1 MARYAIGDIQG
12 CCDELKALLERC
24 NYSSDRD
31 ELWFVGDLVNRG
43 PQSLETLR
51 FVRALGANATVVLGN
66 HDLHLLAL
74 AYGSKR
80 KFKEGDTLEAVLA
93 APDRDQLLE
102 WLLGRPLAVFD
113 EPRGDFLV
121 HAGLVPEW
129 TPRLAAKLAREV
141 EAVLRDDARTL
152 FDSMYGNKP
161 DKWSDSLRGMDRLR
175 FVINAFTR
183 MRYCRR
189 DGTVDFKMKGAPGQ
203 QPRRFPAV
211 VRRAGARQP
220 RGARDLRALVDAG
233 FQAPAR
239 FAGAGYR
246 LRLGRRADRGGS
258 RRGCPRRSHCPA
270 AGISCPAAAKAEPE
284 RLRPAERYRWRWD
297 LRVQRGRRRLSWAL
311 PSAKRNP
318 VRARSPLPRTAA

>member
-12 CCDELKALLERC
+12 CCDELKALLAR
-24 NYSSDRD
+24 STTPPIAI

-74 AYGSKR
+74 AFGSKR
-80 KFKEGDTLEAVLA
+80 KPKDGDTLDEVLD

-129 TPRLAAKLAREV
+129 TPRVAAKLAREV

-152 FDSMYGNKP
+152 FDAMYGNKP
-161 DKWSDSLRGMDRLR
+161 DQWNDSLRGMDRLR

-183 MRYCRR
+183 MRFCRR
-189 DGTVDFKMKGAPGQ
+189 DGTVDLKVKGAPGE
-203 QPRRFPAV
+203 QPEDLFPWFDVPGRKSAEVRVICGHWSTLGLKRR
-211 VRRAGARQP
+211 
-220 RGARDLRALVDAG
+220 RDLLALDTGCVWGGALTAVNLDVDETPV
-233 FQAPAR
+233 PAR
-239 FAGAGYR
+239 SASAHQEP
-246 LRLGRRADRGGS
+246 GG
-258 RRGCPRRSHCPA
+258 GE
-270 AGISCPAAAKAEPE
+270 G
-284 RLRPAERYRWRWD
+284 
-297 LRVQRGRRRLSWAL
+297 
-311 PSAKRNP
+311 
-318 VRARSPLPRTAA
+318 

>member
-1 MARYAIGDIQG
+1 LARYAIGDIQG
-12 CCDELKALLERC
+12 CCDELRALLGRC
-24 NYSSDRD
+24 NYSADRD

-66 HDLHLLAL
+66 HDLHLLAV
-74 AYGSKR
+74 AFGSKR
-80 KFKEGDTLEAVLA
+80 KQKDGDTLSAVLD

-129 TPRLAAKLAREV
+129 SPRAAAKLAREV

-161 DKWSDSLRGMDRLR
+161 DQWSDNLRGMDRLR

-183 MRYCRR
+183 MRYWKR
-189 DGTVDFKMKGAPGQ
+189 DGTIDLKSKGAPGE
-203 QPRRFPAV
+203 QPDGVYPWFDVPGRKSADVRVVCGHWSTLGLKRR
-211 VRRAGARQP
+211 
-220 RGARDLRALVDAG
+220 RDLLALDTGCVW
-233 FQAPAR
+233 
-239 FAGAGYR
+239 
-246 LRLGRRADRGGS
+246 GGS
-258 RRGCPRRSHCPA
+258 LTA
-270 AGISCPAAAKAEPE
+270 VNLDANDEP
-284 RLRPAERYRWRWD
+284 
-297 LRVQRGRRRLSWAL
+297 VQL
-311 PSAKRNP
+311 PCTAHQ
-318 VRARSPLPRTAA
+318 LPGGGET

>member
-1 MARYAIGDIQG
+1 MARFAIGDIQG
-12 CCDELKALLERC
+12 CCDELEALLARC
-24 NYSSDRD
+24 KFSADRD
-31 ELWFVGDLVNRG
+31 QLWFVGDLVNRG

-80 KFKEGDTLEAVLA
+80 RIKDGDTLDAVLD

-129 TPRLAAKLAREV
+129 TPRVAAKLARDV

-152 FDSMYGNKP
+152 FDAMYGNKP
-161 DKWSDSLRGMDRLR
+161 DKWNDSLRGMDRLR

-183 MRYCRR
+183 MRFCHG
-189 DGTVDFKMKGAPGQ
+189 DGTVDLKAKGAPGE
-203 QPRRFPAV
+203 QPEGLHPWFDVPGRKSAEVRVICGHWSTLGFRR
-211 VRRAGARQP
+211 R
-220 RGARDLRALVDAG
+220 RDLLALDSGCVWGGALTAVDLDA
-233 FQAPAR
+233 QEPPVQ
-239 FAGAGYR
+239 
-246 LRLGRRADRGGS
+246 LSCKSHQEPGG
-258 RRGCPRRSHCPA
+258 GE
-270 AGISCPAAAKAEPE
+270 G
-284 RLRPAERYRWRWD
+284 
-297 LRVQRGRRRLSWAL
+297 
-311 PSAKRNP
+311 
-318 VRARSPLPRTAA
+318 